1 MSTHNGEID
10 TSLLDQLRGDIVLV
24 KYGGNAMIDPAAGEN
39 VYDQIRTLYD
49 LGVKVVLV
57 HGGGPYIR
65 NLLEVA
71 GVTSEFIGGHRK
83 TDSEAMTYVEMALN
97 GQVNGEI
104 VRELGSRGVDA
115 VGLSGKDASMVTA
128 SRRLHKSETENGV
141 TEVDLGFV
149 GNVKT
154 VRTGLITWLLD
165 GGYLPVVS
173 PVAVGEDRQNYNIN
187 ADMFAGH
194 LAGALQ
200 AEAMVAM
207 TDVDVIRSDIDDP
220 STIQERESVE
230 TVRKQMVSVIKGGMI
245 PKIDACLSALEKG
258 VEKIHI
264 INGITPDSL
273 INKLLTH
280 RKGGTTIEI

>member
-10 TSLLDQLRGDIVLV
+10 TSLLEQLRGNIVLV
-24 KYGGNAMIDPAAGEN
+24 KYGGNAMINPTAGEN
-39 VYDQIRTLYD
+39 VYDQLRTLFD

-83 TDSEAMTYVEMALN
+83 TDAEAMTYVEMALN

-104 VRELGSRGVDA
+104 VRELGSRGVAA

-149 GNVKT
+149 GNVKS
-154 VRTGLITWLLD
+154 VRTELITWLLD

-173 PVAVGEDRQNYNIN
+173 PVAVGEDHQNYNIN

-207 TDVDVIRSDIDDP
+207 TDVDGLLENVDDP
-220 STIQERESVE
+220 SSIQERVSVE
-230 TVRKQMVSVIKGGMI
+230 TVRKQMGTVIQGGMI
-245 PKIDACLSALEKG
+245 PKIDACLVALEKG
-258 VEKIHI
+258 VEKVHI
-264 INGITPDSL
+264 INGMTSDSL